1 MKKEDR
7 GFTFFS
13 LRGIMEMMSAVLCTN
28 EVMLRT
34 NEVMLRTNE
43 VMLRINEVMLRTNEV
58 ILCPN
63 EVKFGINVVF
73 VGEDSILPLQA
84 LTPTVQTKNGGSQI
98 HPSAQSGKNRGKPP
112 IHKGRKKIWLRY
124 NSVRAADKK
133 QMQRSVRSALPDWMC
148 SSAER

>member
-1 MKKEDR
+1 MKKEVR

-13 LRGIMEMMSAVLCTN
+13 LRGIMEMMSAVLC
-28 EVMLRT
+28 
-34 NEVMLRTNE
+34 TNE

-112 IHKGRKKIWLRY
+112 IHKGRKKY
-124 NSVRAADKK
+124 G
-133 QMQRSVRSALPDWMC
+133 
-148 SSAER
+148 